1 MAPTSTT
8 HSSKTA
14 GAGGIGS
21 KRLAIE
27 GLENDARETKKGL
40 WVDPAP
46 IPPLV
51 YRKARRGQSL
61 GLSDLVLVDA
71 QTEGGASS
79 RSPPLLG
86 AIEQNSVSSIT
97 TSSSAQQARRVKTL
111 LWVCPELSCSTRG
124 LSPRGIPRSHV
135 QAAFRD
141 LLRKANF
148 SDRFPLQSFRD
159 IRENVFYCYC
169 LTT

>member
-27 GLENDARETKKGL
+27 GLENDAREAKKGL

-79 RSPPLLG
+79 RSRHSWELLNKTPHPLL
-86 AIEQNSVSSIT
+86 Q
-97 TSSSAQQARRVKTL
+97 L
-111 LWVCPELSCSTRG
+111 LQVHSRPGE
-124 LSPRGIPRSHV
+124 
-135 QAAFRD
+135 
-141 LLRKANF
+141 
-148 SDRFPLQSFRD
+148 
-159 IRENVFYCYC
+159 
-169 LTT
+169 